1 VTDAEPLTPEEE
13 NPPGYLE
20 LLRRTDVP
28 SFAVPG
34 VIGRFSL
41 ATRSFTAALLVQEVT
56 GSYGDAGLVGGCIT
70 LVAALAAPRLSRIAD
85 AHGTRGLMVW
95 TLALHLLAGAG
106 LIAAAYRDAPL
117 VILLLFATLIGLSS
131 VSFGSISRAAW
142 TRVVSRGPEL
152 DRAFAFEAIAEDFA
166 FIVAPGAAIPLTLA
180 VHPAAGLIASMILT
194 AIASALLYG
203 LPDRLIRRMSGGSI
217 DEDRSRRR
225 QSVFSVPALRVLLM
239 SLLFFGMVFGAIELM
254 LVAFARE
261 LDQESI
267 ATVLLVLIAIG
278 SCTGG
283 ITYGAIRWKLPLTQ
297 RLTRLGLA
305 FAITLVPII
314 FATNAWTMGA
324 AALLCGFCISPA
336 IISVMTLNERV
347 TPSELMTESF
357 AWISSSI
364 SVGAAIG
371 IFAGGWLI
379 DEFEANGAQ
388 IFVVASGFAS
398 TFIVIEY
405 RSKLV
410 PEAVANA
417 D

>member
-1 VTDAEPLTPEEE
+1 MTSQILPAPDME

-20 LLRRTDVP
+20 LLRRTGVA

-41 ATRSFTAALLVQEVT
+41 ATRSFTAALLLQEVT

-70 LVAALAAPRLSRIAD
+70 LVAAVVAPRLNRIAA
-85 AHGTRGLMVW
+85 AHGTKLLMIG
-95 TLALHLLAGAG
+95 TLSLHLLAGAG
-106 LIAAAYRDAPL
+106 LIYAAYQNASLL
-117 VILLLFATLIGLSS
+117 VLLLMASLLGISA
-131 VSFGSISRAAW
+131 VSFGAISRAAW

-180 VHPAAGLIASMILT
+180 VHPTAGLLASLALT
-194 AIASALLYG
+194 AIASVLLYR
-203 LPDRLIRRMSGGSI
+203 LPDRLIRNDADGTV
-217 DEDRSRRR
+217 DEDRARRR
-225 QSVFSVPALRVLLM
+225 GSVFSVLPLRILL
-239 SLLFFGMVFGAIELM
+239 SSLFFFGVVFGAIELM

-261 LDQESI
+261 IDQESI
-267 ATVLLVLIAIG
+267 ATILLVMIAIG

-297 RLTRLGLA
+297 RLMRLGFA
-305 FAITLVPII
+305 FAVTLVPII

-336 IISVMTLNERV
+336 IISVMTLNERI
-347 TPSELMTESF
+347 TPPHLVTESF

-364 SVGAAIG
+364 SVGAAVG
-371 IFAGGWLI
+371 IFGGGWLI
-379 DEFEANGAQ
+379 DHYEANGAQ
-388 IFVVASGFAS
+388 LLVVASGFTS
-398 TFIVIEY
+398 TLIVILFRKVLDPPIETT
-405 RSKLV
+405 
-410 PEAVANA
+410 A